1 MKKILIVALV
11 LALCLGALAA
21 AGCGDDT
28 ETARSYMEKGDAL
41 SKKMRTFSNDAVFDA
56 GALLADLG
64 IQISETGTVKAQT
77 VTDAANKQIDT
88 IIANGKKATTEYNKI
103 LDLKGVDVYQ
113 DYARQCISA
122 IESTTAVLEAVQGLL
137 TEIGDPAN
145 KKSFKDTMTQWAKSN
160 TRAAADAV
168 TAFSSW
174 SNAAKIKKDN
184 NLGQVEEVVESSA
197 PSSSPK

>member
-1 MKKILIVALV
+1 MAQR
-11 LALCLGALAA
+11 
-21 AGCGDDT
+21 
-28 ETARSYMEKGDAL
+28 EL
-41 SKKMRTFSNDAVFDA
+41 S
-56 GALLADLG
+56 
-64 IQISETGTVKAQT
+64 
-77 VTDAANKQIDT
+77 IDT

-160 TRAAADAV
+160 IRAAADAV